1 MGNGDQAEGPGAFYP
16 GGCLIGISTHIG
28 DETVMATTT
37 AQIQQLYVAYLGRA
51 ADKAGLDYW
60 SQQLN
65 AVPATLTLENLRANF
80 VNEQAEYKD
89 AYAGLSRS
97 DTVIKV
103 YNNLFG
109 RAPDTAGLTYW
120 TTGAGSTVNAD
131 QLLTAFVNGASTTDA
146 TVLNNKVLVSEVYT
160 SAAGA
165 NYSKADATSIISA
178 VDSTS
183 SSVGKAIAKLED
195 GSLSGIAIPA
205 GVAALKAEA
214 LAEKAIL
221 DFHASKVTELSDLNK
236 ALFDLKA
243 SSGSAATLEASA
255 TPATGTDL
263 AYEDVDQA
271 LTNAGLL
278 RESFGAA
285 TPVLESL
292 ATQAGKD
299 LDATRLVYTK
309 ATIGNVDKAV
319 AYENALK
326 AAAGL
331 KAADETL
338 ADTAIQKSQVDFTA
352 KTADTDGAA
361 ALAKANADAGLPLLA
376 VKTTEDLYAAL
387 TKGTATKTEIK
398 AITDAFDVLLKGSAD
413 YATLKSL
420 AATDYAKNSA
430 DQAVTDTLSK
440 ITGDG
445 SADYKQDVTD
455 KIAADKALAN
465 AKAADALV
473 SKADAITAADKVLAE
488 AAKAIE
494 VPSTVKDLADNVGT
508 AKADLFHF
516 ADGKVTSDD
525 FKIGGVDGFAKGDA
539 LYIGEGYTL
548 NTGAKFDA
556 TAGTL
561 TGGKNGSLEVFF
573 IKDAGVVKAVIETAD
588 LGSST
593 FSTASLAGTTSDKVS
608 IIELS
613 GVSDI
618 AQVSFSN
625 GIISHVA

>member
-1 MGNGDQAEGPGAFYP
+1 
-16 GGCLIGISTHIG
+16 
-28 DETVMATTT
+28 MATTT

-109 RAPDTAGLTYW
+109 RAPDAAGLDYW
-120 TTGAGSTVNAD
+120 TTGAGATVNAD
-131 QLLTAFVNGASTTDA
+131 QLLTAFVNGAATADA

-160 SAAGA
+160 SAAGT
-165 NYSKADATSIISA
+165 NYSKADATSIISK
-178 VDSTS
+178 VDGTS
-183 SSVGKAIAKLED
+183 ASVGTAITQLED

-214 LAEKAIL
+214 LAEKAIV
-221 DFHASKVTELSDLNK
+221 DFQASKVTELSDLNK

-243 SSGSAATLEASA
+243 SSGSAAPLEASA
-255 TPATGTDL
+255 TPAAGEDL
-263 AYEDVDQA
+263 AYGDVDQA

-278 RESFGAA
+278 RASFGSA
-285 TPVLESL
+285 TPVLDSQ

-309 ATIGNVDKAV
+309 ATTGNVDKAV

-338 ADTAIQKSQVDFTA
+338 ADTATQKTQVDFTA
-352 KTADTDGAA
+352 KTAGTDGAA

-387 TKGTATKTEIK
+387 TNGTATKTEIK

-473 SKADAITAADKVLAE
+473 SKADAITAANKVLGD
-488 AAKAIE
+488 AADAIKI
-494 VPSTVKDLADNVGT
+494 PDTVKDLSEAAT

-525 FKIGGVDGFAKGDA
+525 FTIGGVDGFAKGDA

-593 FSTASLAGTTSDKVS
+593 FSTASLAGSASDKVS
-608 IIELS
+608 IIELT
-613 GVSDI
+613 GVTDI
-618 AQVSFSN
+618 AQVSFAN

>member
-1 MGNGDQAEGPGAFYP
+1 
-16 GGCLIGISTHIG
+16 
-28 DETVMATTT
+28 MATTT

-109 RAPDTAGLTYW
+109 RAPDAAGLDYW
-120 TTGAGSTVNAD
+120 TTGAGATVNAD
-131 QLLTAFVNGASTTDA
+131 QLLTAFVNGAATADA

-160 SAAGA
+160 SAAGT
-165 NYSKADATSIISA
+165 NYSKADATSIISK
-178 VDSTS
+178 VDGTS
-183 SSVGKAIAKLED
+183 ASVGAAITQLED

-214 LAEKAIL
+214 LAEKAIV
-221 DFHASKVTELSDLNK
+221 DFQASKVTELSDLNK

-243 SSGSAATLEASA
+243 SSGSAAPLEASA
-255 TPATGTDL
+255 TPAAGEDL
-263 AYEDVDQA
+263 AYGDVDQA

-278 RESFGAA
+278 RASFGSA
-285 TPVLESL
+285 TPVLESQ

-309 ATIGNVDKAV
+309 ATTGNVDKAV

-338 ADTAIQKSQVDFTA
+338 ADTATQKTQVDFTA
-352 KTADTDGAA
+352 KTAGTDGAA

-387 TKGTATKTEIK
+387 TNGTATKAEIK

-430 DQAVTDTLSK
+430 DQAVTETLSK

-473 SKADAITAADKVLAE
+473 SKADAITAANKVLGD
-488 AAKAIE
+488 AADAIKI
-494 VPSTVKDLADNVGT
+494 PDTVKDLSEAAT

-525 FKIGGVDGFAKGDA
+525 FTIGGVDGFAKGDA

-593 FSTASLAGTTSDKVS
+593 FSTASLAGSASDKVS
-608 IIELS
+608 IIELT
-613 GVSDI
+613 GVTDI
-618 AQVSFSN
+618 AQVSFAN